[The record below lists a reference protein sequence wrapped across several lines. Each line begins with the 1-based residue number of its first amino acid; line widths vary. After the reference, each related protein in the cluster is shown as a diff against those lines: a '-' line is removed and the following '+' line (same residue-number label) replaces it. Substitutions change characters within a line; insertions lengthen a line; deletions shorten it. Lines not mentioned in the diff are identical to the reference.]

1 MLISKRFLD
10 GILAQYRL
18 PPAGVHGVPHWA
30 RVAENGRRL
39 AEVTGAHRDIVTLFA
54 YLHDACRIL
63 EEWDPDRG
71 PRSAKLAAD
80 WRGTYFDLP
89 AHEFDLLY
97 LACAKQGDGLLEA
110 DITLQTCWDAD
121 RLDIAR
127 VGVTVIPS
135 RLCTPAARDPNML
148 EWADRRAR
156 DRVIPDWIKGIWTP
170 PPPSERSG
178 AEHVEGSP

>member
-10 GILAQYRL
+10 AILEQYRL
-18 PPAGVHGVPHWA
+18 APAGIHGVPHWA

-71 PRSAKLAAD
+71 PRSAQLAAR

-89 AHEFDLLY
+89 PHEFDLLY
-97 LACAKQGDGLLEA
+97 LACAKQGDGLLDG

-121 RLDIAR
+121 RLDIGR
-127 VGVTVIPS
+127 VGVAVIAS
-135 RLCTPAARDPNML
+135 RLCTQAAHDPNVL
-148 EWADRRAR
+148 EWADHRAR
-156 DRVIPDWIKGIWTP
+156 HRVIPQWITAIWTP
-170 PPPSERSG
+170 PHPSAPSG
-178 AEHVEGSP
+178 AEIIEGLP